1 MKVYIGCDHNGLK
14 LKDSLVKYL
23 AKFGISAIDV
33 GATEFVSDDD
43 YNTYA
48 KLLCKKVLQDKDN
61 RGILVCGSGV
71 GMTMQA
77 NRFKGIRAVLGDNT
91 KTVKSARMHNDA
103 NVLAMPGRFISNEEA
118 IEIVKAFLETDFDG
132 GRHCRRIAK
141 IPVQ

>member
-33 GATEFVSDDD
+33 GVTEFVSDDD

-48 KLLCKKVLQDKDN
+48 KLLCKKVLQDKEN

-103 NVLAMPGRFISNEEA
+103 NVLCLGARQTGKITAEIRTAAFITTRFNGGHYQKRNELLD
-118 IEIVKAFLETDFDG
+118 K
-132 GRHCRRIAK
+132 
-141 IPVQ
+141 